1 MIEKALSVS
10 ACRFARR
17 ILFVFSCVP
26 LILFLFTASFP
37 SSASPSLAADEAPL
51 PEAEGA
57 APRSSALDIRGQASA
72 WLSAND
78 APSLGLG
85 FGLRYIPA
93 LGLSLGLSPS
103 LTLDAEASVN
113 GSLSGFAR
121 SGDRTAT
128 DSRLKLYRAWVRL
141 SSARFEARLGLQK
154 INFGSAV
161 LLRPLMWFDRL
172 DPRDPLQVT
181 DGVTGLLVRYYFPGN
196 ANVWAWGLYGNEDP
210 KGWEASP
217 TARRSTEFGGRFQ
230 APLLKGELGF
240 SYHRRRAD
248 LSRGLVTEIALR
260 DPVAPEDRWALDG
273 KWDIA
278 LGMGLWAEGALVS
291 QHHAGLSHP
300 FRRFLAVGA
309 DTTLALGTGLHLLA
323 EHLNLA
329 TAHGAFAK
337 GETYDFTAATA
348 SLPLGLLD
356 RLSAIFFYDWR
367 GRDIFSFLSWQRTY
381 DNWQIHLI
389 GFWNPEAGGITP
401 GAPGENSF
409 LGKGLMLMAV
419 FNH

>member
-1 MIEKALSVS
+1 MAPRAACAALSPDS
-10 ACRFARR
+10 
-17 ILFVFSCVP
+17 P
-26 LILFLFTASFP
+26 LG
-37 SSASPSLAADEAPL
+37 AP
-51 PEAEGA
+51 A
-57 APRSSALDIRGQASA
+57 APELDLRGQASA

-78 APSLGLG
+78 AAAGLG

-93 LGLSLGLSPS
+93 LSLSLGLSPA

-113 GSLSGFAR
+113 GSFSGFALR
-121 SGDRTAT
+121 GAQTTT

-172 DPRDPLQVT
+172 DPRDPLQLT

-196 ANVWAWGLYGNEDP
+196 ANAWGWALAGDDEP
-210 KGWEASP
+210 KGWEMSP
-217 TARRSTEFGGRFQ
+217 TARRSMEFGGRFQ

-260 DPVAPEDRWALDG
+260 DSVAPEDRWALDG
-273 KWDIA
+273 KWDLA
-278 LGMGLWAEGALVS
+278 AGMSAWAEGALVH
-291 QHHAGLSHP
+291 QHYSGLAHP
-300 FRRFLAVGA
+300 CRRFLTVGA
-309 DTTLALGTGLHLLA
+309 DTTLALGAGLHLLA
-323 EHLNLA
+323 EHLTLA
-329 TAHGAFAK
+329 TAPGALAK
-337 GETYDFTAATA
+337 GETVDFTAATA

-356 RLSAIFFYDWR
+356 RLSAIIFYDWR
-367 GRDIFSFLSWQRTY
+367 GRNVFSFLSWQRTY

-389 GFWNPEAGGITP
+389 GFWNPETGGIMP
-401 GAPGENSF
+401 AAAGYNSF
-409 LGKGLMLMAV
+409 QGKGLMLMAV